1 MDTALLISLLMFTVA
16 VLFCSAIFYY
26 VDNLKERRKLIE
38 KIKQSGEQ
46 SKSGESVAGS
56 LPSGNVIKKYFL
68 KLVSLLGHR
77 TRPKNEEK
85 ISRVRRSF
93 LNAGYRGQNTTI
105 VFLGIKTLLVIVLTA
120 GFCLLKLFFLR
131 TITPGYFIILSILFA
146 LIGFYSPD
154 AWLKLRIAKR
164 KEKIMEG
171 FPDALD
177 LLVVCVE
184 AGMGLDAAIKR
195 VGEEMKLSNE
205 ILSEELNQLNLE
217 LRAGKPR
224 QSALRNLAIRT
235 GLEEMSNFVT
245 LLIQT
250 DRFGT
255 SVARALRVHSESMRT
270 RRYQK
275 AEETATKLP
284 VKLVFPLILFIL
296 PTLFITILGPAAIK
310 IIRVLI
316 PTVLK

>member
-1 MDTALLISLLMFTVA
+1 MDTALLISLLLFTVT

-26 VDNLKERRKLIE
+26 VDNLQERRKLIE
-38 KIKQSGEQ
+38 KIKQSDKQ

-56 LPSGNVIKKYFL
+56 LPSGNVIKQYFL
-68 KLVSLLGHR
+68 KLVSLVGYR
-77 TRPKNEEK
+77 TRPKNKEE
-85 ISRVRRSF
+85 ISRMRRSF
-93 LNAGYRGQNTTI
+93 LNAGYRGHNTTV
-105 VFLGIKTLLVIVLTA
+105 VFLGIKTLLAIVLA
-120 GFCLLKLFFLR
+120 VGFFLLKLFFLR
-131 TITPGYFIILSILFA
+131 TITPVFFILLLILFA

-154 AWLKLRIAKR
+154 AWLQSRIAKR

-195 VGEEMKLSNE
+195 VGEEMKLNNK
-205 ILSEELNQLNLE
+205 ILSDELNLLNLE

-235 GLEEMSNFVT
+235 GLEEMSSFVT

-275 AEETATKLP
+275 LEEAAAKLP
-284 VKLVFPLILFIL
+284 VKLLFPLILFIL
-296 PTLFITILGPAAIK
+296 PTLFITILGPAAIR
-310 IIRVLI
+310 IIRALMPI
-316 PTVLK
+316 VLK